1 MAPSFLHNKV
11 CLITGGTQGLGWAI
25 AQTFARQGGKVYA
38 CGLSASNLARAQ
50 AEAANLPYPIHLSQ
64 CDVTK
69 RELVESWIGKIYAD
83 TGRIDILVN
92 NAAYVRWTNVLDMSV
107 EEAEQTMNVAYHG
120 MVYTT
125 KAVLPLMIPAGTGHI
140 VNIGSIT
147 GSIFVGGASAAY
159 SAAKAA
165 IDGYSQILQ
174 VELKDSPVS
183 VMLVRPGT
191 IVGTDFFKKH
201 VSNQRMPRLLDF
213 LPYTTPPQV
222 AQAIIVGLQRSQKII
237 TIPWYLRPLRLFFAL
252 APALSRRIAP
262 IGGQTRR
269 DYRQLT

>member
-1 MAPSFLHNKV
+1 M
-11 CLITGGTQGLGWAI
+11 GWAI
-25 AQTFARQGGKVYA
+25 AQTFARQGGQVYA